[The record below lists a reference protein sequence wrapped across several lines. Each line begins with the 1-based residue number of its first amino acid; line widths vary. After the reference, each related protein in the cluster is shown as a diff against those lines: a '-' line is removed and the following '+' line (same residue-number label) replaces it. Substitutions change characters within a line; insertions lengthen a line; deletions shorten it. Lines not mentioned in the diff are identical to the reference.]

1 MSVQVSVSR
10 NALQGKEAAGS
21 GDLVVCGRGWLG
33 TVGGVLS
40 S

>member
-21 GDLVVCGRGWLG
+21 GDLAGLAGNS
-33 TVGGVLS
+33 GGCFI
-40 S
+40 